1 LIIENVYGIEG
12 PGWMLPDL
20 VERWKDVARRELV
33 MRVARMLET
42 EPFVL
47 GASAHL
53 LAVGR
58 KRNG

>member
-1 LIIENVYGIEG
+1 
-12 PGWMLPDL
+12 MLPDL